1 MFSQNLI
8 RIRVSVS
15 AKSIHSEE
23 RKTDVILD
31 QQVVHC
37 DNDWINMCI
46 SERVGPVGSTFIF
59 TVFFQ

>member
-8 RIRVSVS
+8 GVRVSVS
-15 AKSIHSEE
+15 AKSIRPEE

-31 QQVVHC
+31 QRVVHC

-46 SERVGPVGSTFIF
+46 SERVGPVGRVI
-59 TVFFQ
+59 